1 VPPSAKRRRVLM
13 NVCKLRVTG
22 AVDARAVAQ
31 VRWELFVFP
40 EIRDVLP
47 TLEPETVAVLWE
59 GSTADPE
66 RWCRALARAGYEAD
80 PVEPPSAL
88 EDRQPAA

>member
-1 VPPSAKRRRVLM
+1 M

-31 VRWELFVFP
+31 VRWELFVSP

-59 GSTADPE
+59 GATADPR
-66 RWCRALARAGYEAD
+66 RWCRALTRAGYEAK
-80 PVEPPSAL
+80 PGEPASTL
-88 EDRQPAA
+88 EDRPTAA

>member
-1 VPPSAKRRRVLM
+1 M

-22 AVDARAVAQ
+22 AVDARAVSQ

-47 TLEPETVAVLWE
+47 TLELETVAVLWE
-59 GSTADPE
+59 GATADPQG
-66 RWCRALARAGYEAD
+66 WCRALAQAGYEAK
-80 PVEPPSAL
+80 PLELPPAL
-88 EDRQPAA
+88 ENRPPAA

>member
-1 VPPSAKRRRVLM
+1 M
-13 NVCKLRVTG
+13 NVCKLRVSG

-59 GSTADPE
+59 GATADPQ
-66 RWCRALARAGYEAD
+66 RWCRALAEAGYEAD
-80 PVEPPSAL
+80 PIEPLPAL
-88 EDRQPAA
+88 EDRPPAA